1 MARNLKIVGD
11 HVLTTGRFKPRF
23 VLSYKTPEGL
33 GVRLASAG
41 PFFVFFGRLPNWF
54 VAPQSGAA

>member
-11 HVLTTGRFKPRF
+11 HLLTTGRFETTF
-23 VLSYKTPEGL
+23 VVSYKTPEGL

-41 PFFVFFGRLPNWF
+41 PFFVFFVRLPDWF
-54 VAPQSGAA
+54 VAPHSGAA